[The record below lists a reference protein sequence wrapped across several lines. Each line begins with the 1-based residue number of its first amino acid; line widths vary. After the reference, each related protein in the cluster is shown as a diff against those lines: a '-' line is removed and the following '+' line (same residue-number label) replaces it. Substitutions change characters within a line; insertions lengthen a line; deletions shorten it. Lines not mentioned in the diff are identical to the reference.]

1 MDAYTG
7 ALGGDNKMGNF
18 KNQIDEDIKYYQQEF
33 SYIKNIEKNEWAF
46 NFWVLDK
53 LFSVDEELIELK
65 IVDYHDLGVDAYEI
79 YEDTKEV
86 YLIQNKYYSE
96 NTLLSSEYIKNDFLL
111 RAITALENGTYPK
124 SEELQKFFSKYK
136 LNPDFSV
143 KIQLFITNNNKS
155 EEIDAYI
162 KKFNSEHPKYI
173 AKIFYLND
181 IESRYYDD
189 IKVEQKN
196 FSTKLESIN
205 KGTILNIKNEAYKMA
220 NILDAR
226 YALTPVVSLYRLY
239 REAIEK
245 GYPIFEKNIRE
256 YLGNKGI
263 NNNIYK
269 TLLDK
274 EERKNFF
281 YYNNGITI
289 ICDKI
294 GPINTVSTNS
304 NLNVVYT
311 IDNPQIVNGCQT
323 VNSIYEALDNIDSK
337 DLEKEFK
344 DTFVMVKILEI
355 NRQDLR
361 EENLYK
367 NIVRYNNS
375 QNSIDEK
382 TFVANTDIFIRLQTE
397 FEKKG
402 FILLIKQSDLNKYS
416 SKYKTISELQKNAS
430 ERLTRFN
437 LPNFK
442 KASDSF
448 IKLEKFLQ
456 VINAFASGGY
466 IAYVKKSTMLKFGS
480 ETYQTAINFIKN
492 GNITNDVLLD
502 LFMLYLKAEQT
513 KKESEDKR
521 SPIPYYLIDCFAKY
535 ECKDRK
541 VDFISSELSE
551 SSKILHIVKLYKAV
565 SSAYSKD
572 YAKKFSV
579 DYNKMIKQNVNYEI
593 LDNLRD
599 TLKDVI

>member
-1 MDAYTG
+1 
-7 ALGGDNKMGNF
+7 MGNF

-33 SYIKNIEKNEWAF
+33 SHIKNIEKNEWAF

-53 LFSVDEELIELK
+53 LFSVDEELIESK
-65 IVDYHDLGVDAYEI
+65 IVDYHDLGIDAYEI

-86 YLIQNKYYSE
+86 YLIQNKYYGD
-96 NTLLSSEYIKNDFLL
+96 NTPLSSEYVKNDFLL
-111 RAITALENGTYPK
+111 RAITALENGTYSK
-124 SEELQKFFSKYK
+124 SEELQKFFTKYK
-136 LNPDFSV
+136 SNPEFSV
-143 KIQLFITNNNKS
+143 KLQLFITNNNKS
-155 EEIDAYI
+155 KEIEEYVR
-162 KKFNSEHPKYI
+162 KFNSEHPKYI
-173 AKIFYLND
+173 AKIFYLDD
-181 IESRYYDD
+181 IENRYYDE
-189 IKVEQKN
+189 IKIEEKH
-196 FSTKLESIN
+196 FYTRLESIN
-205 KGTILNIKNEAYKMA
+205 KGTILNINTKDYKMA
-220 NILDAR
+220 NVLDAR

-294 GPINTVSTNS
+294 GPINTVSSNS
-304 NLNVVYT
+304 NLQAIFT

-323 VNSIYEALDNIDSK
+323 VNSIYEALNNIDPNE
-337 DLEKEFK
+337 LEKEFK

-355 NRQDLR
+355 NRQDSS

-402 FILLIKQSDLNKYS
+402 FILLIKQSDANKYS
-416 SKYKTISELQKNAS
+416 VKYKTISELQKNAS
-430 ERLTRFN
+430 ERLKKFE
-437 LPNFK
+437 LPGFT

-466 IAYVKKSTMLKFGS
+466 VAYVKKSTMLKFGS
-480 ETYQTAINFIKN
+480 ETYQTAINFIRN
-492 GNITNDVLLD
+492 GNVTNDVLLD
-502 LFMLYLKAEQT
+502 LFMLYLRAEQE
-513 KKESEDKR
+513 KKQSEDKR
-521 SPIPYYLIDCFAKY
+521 SPIPYYLIDGFAKY
-535 ECKDRK
+535 ECNERK
-541 VDFISSELSE
+541 PELITEQLSDTN
-551 SSKILHIVKLYKAV
+551 KILHIVKLYKAV
-565 SSAYSKD
+565 SIAYSRE
-572 YAKKFSV
+572 YVKKFEV
-579 DYNKMIKQNVNYEI
+579 DYNKMIKQNVNYEM
-593 LDNLRD
+593 LESNRE
-599 TLKDVI
+599 TLKGVI